1 MQTEDFLRVNVV
13 SGLSGAGKSSVARA
27 LGGTAIHPRA
37 LLPDDAD
44 TLADSPLALAPW
56 QAWQGSAVPGNREV
70 FVEAHPSIG
79 PLEVASFLA
88 PDRDEQ
94 RGAPTVRLGDLVTVL
109 DASRFWDDLQSDG
122 SVPDSPTD
130 AAVGSVGQASFDR
143 LPADRTPADRTPSDR
158 TRGDALVEQIEW
170 ASVVVINKSD
180 LVRRAV
186 CGDIRDFVR
195 LLNPSSFIV
204 FAIHGEGAAA
214 TWPAPRRDMHAWL
227 ARSPGWVRQ
236 LNGDALLSQSPQGL
250 SCVVYRDVRPFHPA
264 RLAHFFANR
273 SGESGDIL
281 RSRGLFRL
289 ASRPGVVGSWSSVGG
304 TVTFEP
310 TGMLTS
316 DPDSTWGQEIAFFG
330 RNLDVNRLTRNLN
343 ECLLND
349 AEFLAGPVHWS
360 ATLDPFPAWDLQHR
374 H

>member
-1 MQTEDFLRVNVV
+1 MQTDDFLRVNVV
-13 SGLSGAGKSSVARA
+13 SGLPGAGKSSVARA
-27 LGGTAIHPRA
+27 LGGTAIHPLA
-37 LLPDDAD
+37 LLPDHADA
-44 TLADSPLALAPW
+44 LADSPLALAPW
-56 QAWQGSAVPGNREV
+56 QAWQGSAVPGRREV

-94 RGAPTVRLGDLVTVL
+94 RGAASVRLGDLVTVL
-109 DASRFWDDLQSDG
+109 DASRFWEDLQSDAGDG
-122 SVPDSPTD
+122 SLVQTESAD
-130 AAVGSVGQASFDR
+130 AAAGSPGGA
-143 LPADRTPADRTPSDR
+143 PSDR

-180 LVRRAV
+180 LVPRAV

-289 ASRPGVVGSWSSVGG
+289 ATRPGVVGSWSSVGD
-304 TVTFEP
+304 TITFEP

-349 AEFLAGPVHWS
+349 AEFLAGPVQWC
-360 ATLDPFPAWDLQHR
+360 ATPDPFPAWDLQHR

>member
-1 MQTEDFLRVNVV
+1 MQIEDFLRVNVV
-13 SGLSGAGKSSVARA
+13 SGLAAAGKSSVARA
-27 LGGTAIHPRA
+27 LGGTAIHPLA
-37 LLPDDAD
+37 LMPDDAAV
-44 TLADSPLALAPW
+44 LAKSPLAYASW
-56 QAWQGSAVPGNREV
+56 QAWQGSAVPGRREV

-88 PDRDEQ
+88 PARKEQ
-94 RGAPTVRLGDLVTVL
+94 RGAPRVRLGDLITVL
-109 DASRFWDDLQSDG
+109 DASSFWEDVQSDASDG
-122 SVPDSPTD
+122 SPALTQFGDAKPAVAAPASPHP
-130 AAVGSVGQASFDR
+130 V
-143 LPADRTPADRTPSDR
+143 PSDR
-158 TRGDALVEQIEW
+158 TRGDALIEQVEW

-180 LVRRAV
+180 LVQRAE

-214 TWPAPRRDMHAWL
+214 TWPVPRRDMHAWL
-227 ARSPGWVRQ
+227 ASSPGWVRQ

-264 RLAHFFANR
+264 RLAHFFAHR

-281 RSRGLFRL
+281 RSRGLCRL

-310 TGMLTS
+310 TGMLAS

-330 RNLDVNRLTRNLN
+330 RHLDVNRLTRNLN
-343 ECLLND
+343 ECLLTD
-349 AEFLAGPVHWS
+349 EEFLAGPVQWCNT
-360 ATLDPFPAWDLQHR
+360 ADPFPAWDLQHR
-374 H
+374 R

>member
-1 MQTEDFLRVNVV
+1 MQTEDFLRVSVV
-13 SGLSGAGKSSVARA
+13 SGLAGAGKSSVALA
-27 LGGTAIHPRA
+27 LGGTAI
-37 LLPDDAD
+37 D
-44 TLADSPLALAPW
+44 PLALMPADADALAESPVAHAPW
-56 QAWQGSAVPGNREV
+56 QAWQGSTVPGHREV

-79 PLEVASFLA
+79 PLEIASFLA
-88 PDRDEQ
+88 PDQDEQ
-94 RGAPTVRLGDLVTVL
+94 RGAPRVRLGDLVTVL
-109 DASRFWDDLQSDG
+109 DASSFWADLQSDV
-122 SVPDSPTD
+122 SDFSP
-130 AAVGSVGQASFDR
+130 A
-143 LPADRTPADRTPSDR
+143 PSDR
-158 TRGDALVEQIEW
+158 TRGDALIEQIEW

-264 RLAHFFANR
+264 RLAHFFAHR
-273 SGESGDIL
+273 SAESGDIL

-330 RNLDVNRLTRNLN
+330 RHLDVNRLTRNLN
-343 ECLLND
+343 ECLLSD
-349 AEFLAGPVHWS
+349 EEFLAGPVQWCNT
-360 ATLDPFPAWDLQHR
+360 ADPFPAWDVQHW